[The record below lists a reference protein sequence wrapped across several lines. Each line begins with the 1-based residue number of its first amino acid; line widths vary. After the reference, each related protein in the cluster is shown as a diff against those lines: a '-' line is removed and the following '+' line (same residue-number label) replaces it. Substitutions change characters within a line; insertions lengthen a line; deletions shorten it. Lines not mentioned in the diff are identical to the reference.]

1 MPVEAK
7 LFFEVFPELNMDKEL
22 SSLFEDTM
30 IEKVVMKQAERQLI
44 ISLLSKHLIS
54 RPKIVQVEDIICGHL
69 FRGRGY
75 KVIID
80 DRYELSSQYNTR
92 TLTEVYKD
100 SILYDVEKISHVGY
114 RLLKRAEWYYS
125 DDIITLA
132 MEDSKLSKSHSIGIK
147 KYLEETYKKRFGMDI
162 KVGFDYTESDKEML
176 RRANEQKMKLEIEA
190 ILSNV
195 HEDADLT
202 LDGKSVD
209 KKKLV
214 GEGKKD
220 APAEKKAPAQDEKP
234 KETFAARRK
243 KYTSNDPD
251 VFYGRDCEGELVK
264 ISTLVDGIGE
274 VCIHGQL
281 IKMEEKV
288 LRNGKTLFI
297 CNITDFE
304 DTIAFKIFASEDDVP
319 VYKDEL
325 KEGSFYR
332 LKGVPL
338 YDTFSKELNIASV
351 RGIKHIP
358 DFRVPRVDTSLEK
371 RVELHMHTVMSEM
384 DSVVDIE
391 KIVKR
396 ANDWG
401 HPAIAITDHG
411 VAQAFP
417 IAAHAKGMKDGFKLI
432 FGCEGYFVDD
442 LKNLVINPKG
452 QDLNTEYIVFDIETT
467 GLSQKK
473 NKIIEIGAV
482 KVKDGEEIDR
492 FSEFIN
498 PEEPIPYSIEQLTSI
513 TDEMVMH
520 APTVDVIL
528 PKFLEFCG
536 DDIVVAHNAA
546 FDTGFIK
553 KNAKDLG
560 MKFDN
565 TIMDTMT
572 LSHVLLPELGKF
584 TLDRVCK
591 ALNVKNEHHHRA
603 VDDANATAKIFVKL
617 YEMLVE
623 RGVKTVEDVNELG
636 SASDDTIKK
645 GRTYH
650 GIILAKNEIGRVNL
664 YRLISEAHVRYFN
677 RRPRMPMSMINKYRE
692 GLILGSACEAGE
704 LFRAVVDDAP
714 DEEIA
719 RLVNFF
725 DYLEIQ
731 PIGNNE
737 FMTRKKENPCTIE
750 DLQNYNKRIVE
761 LGRLFNKPVVATCD
775 VHFLD
780 PEDSIYRAII
790 MKSKGFED
798 AVNQP
803 PLYFR
808 TTEEMLAEFEY
819 LGSEK
824 AREVVITNTNLIADM
839 VEYMDPVRPDKA
851 PPIIENSDETLT
863 NICYEKA
870 HKIYGPDLPE
880 VVVERLERELHSII
894 SNGFAVMYII
904 AQKLVWDSNDHGY
917 LVGSRGSVGSSFVAT
932 MAGITEVNPLS
943 AHYICPECHFVD
955 FDSELVKSYSGMSG
969 CDMPDR
975 DCPRCG
981 HSLIKEGHDI
991 PFETFLGFK
1000 GDKEPDIDLNFSGE
1014 YQSCAHAYT
1023 EVLFGKGKA
1032 FRAGTV
1038 TTVADK
1044 TAYGYV
1050 YNYFKDL
1057 AKDEARAEATA
1068 MGDLTQKEIEK
1079 YVDEKAIVTKRS
1091 CEMERLAIGCTGVKR
1106 STGQHPGGMIV
1117 LPRHEEIYSFT
1128 PIQKP
1133 ANDMTTDVVTSHF
1146 EYHSIDHN
1154 LLKLDILGHDDPT
1167 MIRRLED
1174 LTGLDAT
1181 TIRLDDPDVMALFH
1195 GTESLHITPEDINGI
1210 PLGSLG
1216 VPEFGT
1222 DFAMQML
1229 IDANPQN
1236 FSDLVRIAGLA
1247 HGTDVWLGNAQELIK
1262 SGQCTIS
1269 TAICCR
1275 DDIMVYLIH
1284 MGLESGT
1291 AFQIMENVRKGNV
1304 AKGKCAKWEEWKEDM
1319 KAHGVPDWYIW
1330 SCQKIKYMFPKAHAA
1345 AYVMMAWRIAY
1356 FKVNYPLQY
1365 YAAFFSIRASA
1376 FSYEMMCFGKE
1387 KVLYHIN
1394 MIQSID
1400 KNKRTAKDEDKLK
1413 DLKLVL
1419 EMYARGFE
1427 FMPID
1432 IYVADD
1438 IRFQV
1443 IDGKIMPSLAS
1454 IEGMGEKAAK
1464 QLKDAAGKGKFISKE
1479 DLQAHSK
1486 IGKSAIDKLSELGI
1500 LDGMPDTNQL
1510 TFDFV

>member
-442 LKNLVINPKG
+442 LKNLVINPKE

-528 PKFLEFCG
+528 TKFLEFCG

-677 RRPRMPMSMINKYRE
+677 RIPRMPMSMINKYRE

-737 FMTRKKENPCTIE
+737 FMTRKKENPCTVE

-981 HSLIKEGHDI
+981 HPLIKEGHDI